1 MRFAPSRRLPPTLAA
16 LAVALAVGLPA
27 PACALR
33 GGPGGHARGHAA
45 DRGSAGRAG
54 RSAAGALAARPYM
67 GWDTYFAFGGAYS
80 EATVLRQAS
89 EMISLGLRGL
99 GYRYVWLDVG
109 WWQGARTAGGQ
120 ISVNHRQWPHG
131 LAWLTGTLHAAGLLA
146 GIYTDAGH

>member
-45 DRGSAGRAG
+45 DRGSARRAG

-89 EMISLGLRGL
+89 EMISLGLRGKP
-99 GYRYVWLDVG
+99 GWL
-109 WWQGARTAGGQ
+109 AMPSAGGVEPPCATSSPGTFNGESQ
-120 ISVNHRQWPHG
+120 NASHR
-131 LAWLTGTLHAAGLLA
+131 
-146 GIYTDAGH
+146 I